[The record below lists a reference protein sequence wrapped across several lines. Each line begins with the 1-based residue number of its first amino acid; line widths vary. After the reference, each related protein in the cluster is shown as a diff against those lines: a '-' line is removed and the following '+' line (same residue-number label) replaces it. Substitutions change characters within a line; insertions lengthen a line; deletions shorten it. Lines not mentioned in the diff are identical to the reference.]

1 MKSLILASLLLGVGP
16 VMADQPHTVGHFGHL
31 FGGSARASALT
42 TKVTSKNVVSIGTAI
57 LNDFIAAQTE
67 SGPQSAPVDPTGY
80 ACYTTVVNSLNGF
93 AQQKPE
99 GIVSTGEA
107 IWLLA
112 QTANKV
118 ALDQNC
124 QSVCGR
130 VQMLAGKVGGLLGS
144 LTVPNVCGAF
154 TSLAE

>member
-1 MKSLILASLLLGVGP
+1 MKKTLALALIAVGLGVSP
-16 VMADQPHTVGHFGHL
+16 ALATQPHTYGHPFGKVAT
-31 FGGSARASALT
+31 SASSAT
-42 TKVTSKNVVSIGTAI
+42 PNNVVSIGTAL

-67 SGPQSAPVDPTGY
+67 AGPASAPVDPTGF
-80 ACYTTVVNSLNGF
+80 ACYTVVVNNLNGF
-93 AQQKPE
+93 AKQSPD

-107 IWLLA
+107 MWLLA
-112 QTANKV
+112 QTAQTV
-118 ALDQNC
+118 AANQSC

-130 VQMLAGKVGGLLGS
+130 VQMLAGKVGGLLGA